1 MSDTVLDWMDNKYRL
16 LREKLPSRRR
26 FFEDIRILTSYWYFE
41 SWDALLDFMLDSFD
55 GSLVS

>member
-1 MSDTVLDWMDNKYRL
+1 MDNNYRL
-16 LREKLPSRRR
+16 LREKLPSRGR
-26 FFEDIRILTSYWYFE
+26 FFEDIRILTSYLYFE

>member
-1 MSDTVLDWMDNKYRL
+1 MRIAV
-16 LREKLPSRRR
+16 
-26 FFEDIRILTSYWYFE
+26 EDIRILTSYLYFE